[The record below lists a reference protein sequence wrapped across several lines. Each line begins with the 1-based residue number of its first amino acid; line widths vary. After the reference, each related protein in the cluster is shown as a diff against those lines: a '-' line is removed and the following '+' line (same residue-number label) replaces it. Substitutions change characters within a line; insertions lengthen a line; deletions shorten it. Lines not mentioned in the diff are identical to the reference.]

1 MGKYDGYY
9 MRNEGE
15 NTSMKRAQL
24 EVYDNI
30 GGSDEIQ
37 S

>member
-15 NTSMKRAQL
+15 NTSSHGWT
-24 EVYDNI
+24 EESTV
-30 GGSDEIQ
+30 GSLRQ
-37 S
+37 YRRL